1 MPEVRLGERLRH
13 PLAVLGGAVDLGSA
27 LDLVG
32 GVLKWVSIT
41 FLLPG
46 VVALGYGESPAPFLV
61 GGVIT
66 AAAGWTLDRL
76 TGDKQGAAVGPREGF
91 LVVALIWLLVP
102 AFGALPFLIGGVPQL
117 ANPIDAYFEAVSGF
131 TATGATVLTDI
142 EALDRGML
150 FWRQLSHWLGGMG
163 IIILAVAVLPRLR
176 VGGRQLLQ
184 SELAGPA
191 EIEELSDTIRDTAR
205 RLWTLYVGLTAIA
218 ILILAGL
225 GWTGIDPEMSLFD
238 AVSQALSVIAL
249 GGFSNRNESAAAF
262 APVSQYVL
270 LALMLLAGVNF
281 LRLHRIIIQ
290 RHVRLLG
297 RDEEMRLYFAFVVVG
312 STLVI
317 VELLSGTYPAGEA
330 AFRHGTFQAVSIMT
344 TAGFATADYTA
355 WGPLAT
361 MTLLLLMFVGASAG
375 STGGSIK
382 VIRHLLLFKIV
393 RRELEQTVHREAV
406 VPVRVGTRAVEDRAL
421 RSTIVFVLLY
431 LITFALGSL
440 GLVIDARRV
449 GAELAVFEAIGAAA
463 ACLGNVGPAF
473 GPAGPFG
480 SYEPFSNF
488 STGILTG
495 LMWLGR
501 MEIIPVAVLLSR
513 TYWRG

>member
-1 MPEVRLGERLRH
+1 MRRVKLGERLRH

-32 GVLKWVSIT
+32 GVLKWVALT
-41 FLLPG
+41 FLAPAL
-46 VVALGYGESPAPFLV
+46 VALGYGESPAPFLI

-66 AAAGWTLDRL
+66 AAAGWSLDRI
-76 TGDKQGAAVGPREGF
+76 TGDKQGTAVGPREGF
-91 LVVALIWLLVP
+91 LVVALMWLLVP
-102 AFGALPFLIGGVPQL
+102 AFGALPFLIGDVPQL
-117 ANPIDAYFEAVSGF
+117 ARPGDAYFESVSGF
-131 TATGATVLTDI
+131 TATGATLLTDI
-142 EALDRGML
+142 EALEQGML

-184 SELAGPA
+184 SELAGPT
-191 EIEELSDTIRDTAR
+191 EIEQFSDTVRDTAR
-205 RLWTLYVGLTAIA
+205 RLWTLYIGLTVLATFV
-218 ILILAGL
+218 LAGL
-225 GWTGIDPEMSLFD
+225 GWTGLDPEMSFFD

-249 GGFSNRNESAAAF
+249 GGFSNRGESAAAF

-281 LRLHRIIIQ
+281 LRLHRIVIQ
-290 RHVRLLG
+290 RHLRVIG
-297 RDEEMRLYFAFVVVG
+297 RDEEMRLYATFVVVG
-312 STLVI
+312 SALVI
-317 VELLSGTYPAGEA
+317 VELLIGDFETGEA
-330 AFRHGTFQAVSIMT
+330 AFRHGTFQAVAIMT
-344 TAGFATADYTA
+344 TAGFATADYTL

-406 VPVRVGTRAVEDRAL
+406 VPVRVSRRPIEDRAL

-431 LITFALGSL
+431 LMTFALGAL

-449 GAELAVFEAIGAAA
+449 GAEVAVFEAIGAAA

-473 GPAGPFG
+473 GFAGPFG
-480 SYEPFSNF
+480 SYDPFSNF
-488 STGILTG
+488 STAILTA

-513 TYWRG
+513 SYWRG